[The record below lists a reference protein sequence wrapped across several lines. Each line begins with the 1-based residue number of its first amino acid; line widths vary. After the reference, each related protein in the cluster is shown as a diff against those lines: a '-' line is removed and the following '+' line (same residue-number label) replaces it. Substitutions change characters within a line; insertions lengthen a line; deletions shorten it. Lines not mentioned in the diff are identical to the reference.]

1 VVESFAAG
9 WRSIVRRYR
18 LVWFGALVVLFTLGV
33 AAANLGRD
41 TAPFALIFVPAL
53 AALIVATVA
62 DGSAGVVRL
71 FVRIARWRV
80 APRWYAAAIGIPL
93 LMWIAIA
100 LAGLAMGAQLT
111 VLNNPSD
118 LLVVFLVVLL
128 PGFIEEFGWRGYGVP
143 VTSRSWLMVVAAL
156 VVGLLFI
163 VPHLA
168 LYLPGG
174 LYDNLPLWPLPLI
187 LLSYGVVL
195 TWIYFGSGG
204 SALLT
209 ALAHAAFNG
218 LTPISRGIDPVVEWQ
233 LHGIVITIIAV
244 ALVILSRSLRRPVL
258 DALRDPS
265 SSKVSEL
272 P

>member
-1 VVESFAAG
+1 LS
-9 WRSIVRRYR
+9 
-18 LVWFGALVVLFTLGV
+18 
-33 AAANLGRD
+33 
-41 TAPFALIFVPAL
+41 
-53 AALIVATVA
+53 ALIVAAAA
-62 DGSAGVVRL
+62 DGTAAVVRL
-71 FVRIARWRV
+71 FARIGRWRV

-93 LMWIAIA
+93 LMWIGIA
-100 LAGLAMGAQLT
+100 LAGLATGAELT
-111 VLNNPSD
+111 VLNNTSD

-143 VTSRSWLMVVAAL
+143 VTPRSWLMVGSGL

-163 VPHLA
+163 IPHLA

-187 LLSYGVVL
+187 LLSYGVIL

-218 LTPISRGIDPVVEWQ
+218 FTPISRGIDPVVEWQ
-233 LHGIVITIIAV
+233 LHGVVITIIAI
-244 ALVILSRSLRRPVL
+244 ALVVLSRQLRRPVL
-258 DALRDPS
+258 DALPDPS
-265 SSKVSEL
+265 SAKVSEL